1 MKIMIKIKN
10 NDQNNDE
17 NVAKPLLG
25 APCRSPTTPRAE
37 AAARR
42 DSSCSWRKL
51 TWDQV
56 TKRGVFCRVS
66 YVTVSHIRDTIL
78 ICYLSLVAI
87 IYDQLEF
94 GKLDVLQD
102 HYRVLQVQKRGIR
115 IFLKFDNIGSI

>member
-1 MKIMIKIKN
+1 MIKMMIKIKN

-17 NVAKPLLG
+17 NIAKPLLG

-56 TKRGVFCRVS
+56 TKRGVFCRACRVS
-66 YVTVSHIRDTIL
+66 HVTVSHVRDTIL

-102 HYRVLQVQKRGIR
+102 HDGVLQRRGIS
-115 IFLKFDNIGSI
+115 N

>member
-1 MKIMIKIKN
+1 MIQMIKIRIIMKIMIKIKN

-51 TWDQV
+51 TWHHDDHDHDNDDDDHDHDDDDD
-56 TKRGVFCRVS
+56 
-66 YVTVSHIRDTIL
+66 YHDHDDDDDDDDRDDYYPTHPTQQ
-78 ICYLSLVAI
+78 A
-87 IYDQLEF
+87 
-94 GKLDVLQD
+94 
-102 HYRVLQVQKRGIR
+102 
-115 IFLKFDNIGSI
+115 